1 MRLKIVKII
10 YFSLLFFIVVRLFYW
25 QMIRFDDMS
34 ALAEAQHLK
43 VSSLSAPRGLI
54 LSKDGGIYT
63 TNKPVYSLFAT
74 PGFIKDKKAVASELA
89 DVFASEDFKKTL
101 TDNHLTV
108 DTENPVYQKLLTS
121 YKDDILSKLNQK
133 LDWIALKYNIELRV
147 KLNIDKLKIDGL
159 GFEETSARLY
169 PEASSAAHI
178 LGFVGSD
185 ELGNQKGYFGIEGYY
200 DRQLRGVKG
209 EVTEEKDAD
218 GLPILLGRFLQQDAK
233 KGYELTLNIDRSV
246 QYIVEKKLKAGI
258 IKFGAKSGSVV
269 IMDPKTGAI
278 LAMATLPNYDP
289 NDYTNYLKSSFKN
302 PIVADTY
309 EPGSTFKTLIMAAGI
324 NEKVVTPETICDECQ
339 GPVEIGEYKIRTWDN
354 EYRKNETMQE
364 VITQSDNTG
373 MVFVGKKLGE
383 NKLYEYIQKF
393 GIGEPTKIDL
403 EDEISSDL
411 RLKKDW
417 KEIDYAT
424 ATFGQGIAVT
434 PIQMVR
440 AIAAIANKGYL
451 LEPHVVKSIN
461 MNNKVTE
468 IKPKIV
474 GQPISEE
481 TAQTVKN
488 MMVEA
493 VDKGEAGS
501 YAPKNYK
508 IAGKTGT
515 AQIPIAG
522 HYDPT
527 KTVAS
532 FVGFAPA
539 DNPKFIML
547 VRYDEPS
554 SSIYGTSTAAP
565 TFFEIANELFSYYQI
580 IPDR

>member
-10 YFSLLFFIVVRLFYW
+10 YFSLLFLIVARLFYW
-25 QMIRFDDMS
+25 QIIRFDDMS

-43 VSSLSAPRGLI
+43 VSSLRAPRGLI
-54 LSKDGGIYT
+54 FSAEGGIYA
-63 TNKPVYSLFAT
+63 TNKPVYSLFAS
-74 PGFIKDKKAVASELA
+74 PELVKDKKAIALELA
-89 DVFASEDFKKTL
+89 GIFASEEYKRKL
-101 TDNHLTV
+101 SDNHLSVNTV
-108 DTENPVYQKLLTS
+108 DPVYQKLFVS
-121 YKDDILSKLNQK
+121 YQEELLSKLNQN
-133 LDWIALKYNIELRV
+133 LDWITLENNIELGI
-147 KLNIDKLKIDGL
+147 KTNIEKFKIDGL
-159 GFEETSARLY
+159 EFEETSARLY

-185 ELGNQKGYFGIEGYY
+185 ESGNQKGYFGVEGYY
-200 DRQLRGVKG
+200 DRQLQGVKG
-209 EVTEEKDAD
+209 EVIEEKDAG
-218 GLPILLGRFLQQDAK
+218 GLPILLGRFLQQDSK

-246 QYIVEKKLKAGI
+246 QYIVEKKLKSGMV
-258 IKFGAKSGSVV
+258 KFGAKSGSVV
-269 IMDPKTGAI
+269 IMDPKTGAV
-278 LAMATLPNYDP
+278 LAMAILPNYNP
-289 NDYTNYLKSSFKN
+289 NDYANYLKLSFKN
-302 PIVADTY
+302 HVVADSY
-309 EPGSTFKTLIMAAGI
+309 EPGSIFKTLIMAAGI
-324 NEKVVTPETICDECQ
+324 NENVVKPETICDTCG
-339 GPVEIGEYKIRTWDN
+339 GPVTIGEYQIRTWDN
-354 EYRKNETMQE
+354 KYRKSETMQE
-364 VITQSDNTG
+364 VITESDNTG
-373 MVFVGKKLGE
+373 MVYVGRKLGE
-383 NKLYEYIQKF
+383 DKLYDYIQRF
-393 GIGEPTKIDL
+393 GIGKPTLVDL

-411 RLKKDW
+411 RPKKDW
-417 KEIDYAT
+417 KEIDFAT

-440 AIAAIANKGYL
+440 AVAAIANGGYL
-451 LEPHVVKSIN
+451 LEPHIVKSIN
-461 MNNKVTE
+461 MDNKVTE

-474 GQPISEE
+474 EQPISKE

-501 YAPKNYK
+501 YAPKNFK

-547 VRYDEPS
+547 VRYDEPT

-565 TFFEIANELFSYYQI
+565 TFFEIAKELFSYYQI
-580 IPDR
+580 TPDR